1 MVSLIFLNLIE
12 IIIVIALLEVQ
23 GEIYLPRRG
32 FAGMKTHKNT
42 TISKQLPH
50 IRQNALV
57 QDLHAVICDT

>member
-1 MVSLIFLNLIE
+1 M
-12 IIIVIALLEVQ
+12 IALLEVQ

-50 IRQNALV
+50 TRQNALV